1 METKL
6 QSEMSLAE
14 MLLASGKEFRKNK
27 EQTKI
32 QRLNWNLNQE
42 YLQLEQVKFGPQC
55 SHQADGFES
64 IKIMITIIMTII

>member
-27 EQTKI
+27 EQTQI

-55 SHQADGFES
+55 SH
-64 IKIMITIIMTII
+64 